1 MTPRT
6 KIPMRLPEID
16 RGDGLGN
23 RLLIGLISK
32 VSGMRLPDA
41 ARVAFYHKAFFSAPM
56 GAWTQAT
63 MRGESEWSIGE
74 RELMA
79 SLVAKWNACPFC
91 IGAHGAIA
99 ARVMP
104 RATVDAAMADF
115 HATDLSE
122 GLKATLAFLEK
133 LTLRPAE
140 TTAADARTVYASGV
154 SRAALTDA
162 VAVASV
168 FAIITRYANALD
180 FTLPTPAEFDKA
192 GAMLLKRGYA

>member
-1 MTPRT
+1 
-6 KIPMRLPEID
+6 MRLPEID

-23 RLLIGLISK
+23 RLLIGFIST

-56 GAWTQAT
+56 GAWTQRT
-63 MRGESEWSIGE
+63 MRGPSEWSVGE

-79 SLVAKWNACPFC
+79 ALVAKWNSCPFC
-91 IGAHGAIA
+91 VGAHGAIA
-99 ARVMP
+99 ARVLP
-104 RATVDAAMADF
+104 GRTVEAALTNF
-115 HATDLSE
+115 HTAELSTQ
-122 GLKATLAFLEK
+122 LKATLTFLEK
-133 LTLRPAE
+133 LTLRPVE
-140 TTAADARTVYASGV
+140 LTGADARTAYAAGV

-162 VAVASV
+162 VAVASI

-180 FTLPTPAEFDKA
+180 FAIPTPAEFDKA